1 MSQKTVRAIVFQQE
15 AHIMNRPAGR
25 LSPVDRFLSLFTKM
39 GPGEGPSVLWF
50 ALYVFLLLCC
60 YYILKTT
67 REVFILTDYDAE
79 IASYAIAA
87 QALLLFFVVPL
98 YGLLF
103 RASEKKYLIRWVTLF
118 FAVNIGIFYL
128 MGSAGMEIGF
138 VYYVFVGIFGVMLI
152 AQFWAFAADCYN
164 VKSGQRL
171 FPVIMIG
178 GSAGAILGAKVP
190 KVLSAM
196 GVEQIE
202 MLLVAGGIL
211 LLTLVLG
218 EVARRTIPD
227 SARSSY
233 EESETEPEQDKI
245 GQALG
250 GFALVMRNRYL
261 LMIVALVVLL
271 NWVNSTGE
279 VILKDFVQNWAVAQV
294 ESGAAEDVGVLIG
307 GFFSDFFFTVNLI
320 GFLIQ
325 AFLVSRIY
333 RRIGVSGALLILPTI
348 AAIGYGLIA
357 FAIAFVPIFSI
368 IRIVKIM
375 ENSVDYSVMNT
386 TRQALFLPLSQ
397 AEKYEGKTAIDT
409 FFWRLGDMIQAGA
422 FFVGLNYFKMTIVQF
437 AMLNAV
443 LALVWLFVAYKLGK
457 QYRHQVKTNV
467 HNAAPKLTKP
477 LPDLLAAAGG
487 NISHRFDHDA
497 FVDTDPGDIMTFSA
511 RLAGGQALPG
521 WISFDSS
528 RRLFR
533 GTLPTGIGDDIEIEV
548 TATDVEGLSASGTFR
563 IVVGDPGAEPA

>member
-1 MSQKTVRAIVFQQE
+1 
-15 AHIMNRPAGR
+15 
-25 LSPVDRFLSLFTKM
+25 M
-39 GPGEGPSVLWF
+39 GPGEGPGVLWF

-67 REVFILTDYDAE
+67 REVFILTEYDAE
-79 IASYAIAA
+79 TASYAIAA
-87 QALLLFFVVPL
+87 QDLLLFFIVPI

-128 MGSAGMEIGF
+128 MGNAGMEIGF
-138 VYYVFVGIFGVMLI
+138 IYYVFVGIFGVMLI

-190 KVLSAM
+190 KLLAEM
-196 GVEQIE
+196 GIEQIE
-202 MLLVAGGIL
+202 MLLVAGAIL

-218 EVARRTIPD
+218 EIARRAIPE

-233 EESETEPEQDKI
+233 AEDEAVEEEDKI
-245 GQALG
+245 VQAMG

-294 ESGAAEDVGVLIG
+294 ESGAADDVGVLIG
-307 GFFSDFFFTVNLI
+307 GFFSDFFFIVNLT

-333 RRIGVSGALLILPTI
+333 RRIGVAGALMILPTI
-348 AAIGYGLIA
+348 AAVGYGLIA

-409 FFWRLGDMIQAGA
+409 FFWRLGDMIQAGS
-422 FFVGLNYFKMTIVQF
+422 FYIGLNFLNMTIVQF
-437 AMLNAV
+437 AMLNTV
-443 LALVWLFVAYKLGK
+443 LAIIWIFVAFKLGR

-467 HNAAPKLTKP
+467 HNVAPQLTKP
-477 LPDLLAAAGG
+477 IPDLYAAAGAS
-487 NISHRFDHDA
+487 ISHGFDHDT

-511 RLAGGQALPG
+511 TLSDGKALPG
-521 WISFDSS
+521 WLSFDPS

-533 GTLPTGIGDDIEIEV
+533 GTAPGSADGDIEIEV

-563 IVVGDPGAEPA
+563 IVFGGPAAEPA

>member
-1 MSQKTVRAIVFQQE
+1 
-15 AHIMNRPAGR
+15 MNRPAGR

-128 MGSAGMEIGF
+128 MGNAGMEIGF

-202 MLLVAGGIL
+202 MLLVA
-211 LLTLVLG
+211 
-218 EVARRTIPD
+218 
-227 SARSSY
+227 
-233 EESETEPEQDKI
+233 
-245 GQALG
+245 
-250 GFALVMRNRYL
+250 
-261 LMIVALVVLL
+261 
-271 NWVNSTGE
+271 
-279 VILKDFVQNWAVAQV
+279 
-294 ESGAAEDVGVLIG
+294 
-307 GFFSDFFFTVNLI
+307 
-320 GFLIQ
+320 
-325 AFLVSRIY
+325 
-333 RRIGVSGALLILPTI
+333 
-348 AAIGYGLIA
+348 
-357 FAIAFVPIFSI
+357 
-368 IRIVKIM
+368 
-375 ENSVDYSVMNT
+375 
-386 TRQALFLPLSQ
+386 
-397 AEKYEGKTAIDT
+397 
-409 FFWRLGDMIQAGA
+409 
-422 FFVGLNYFKMTIVQF
+422 
-437 AMLNAV
+437 
-443 LALVWLFVAYKLGK
+443 
-457 QYRHQVKTNV
+457 
-467 HNAAPKLTKP
+467 
-477 LPDLLAAAGG
+477 
-487 NISHRFDHDA
+487 
-497 FVDTDPGDIMTFSA
+497 
-511 RLAGGQALPG
+511 
-521 WISFDSS
+521 
-528 RRLFR
+528 
-533 GTLPTGIGDDIEIEV
+533 
-548 TATDVEGLSASGTFR
+548 
-563 IVVGDPGAEPA
+563 

>member
-1 MSQKTVRAIVFQQE
+1 MEKNVRPTARHQE
-15 AHIMNRPAGR
+15 ANPMDRPAGR

-67 REVFILTDYDAE
+67 REVFILTEFDAE
-79 IASYAIAA
+79 VASYAIAA
-87 QALLLFFVVPL
+87 QALLLLFIVPL
-98 YGLLF
+98 YSVVA
-103 RASEKKYLIRWVTLF
+103 RAGNKKYLIRWITLF
-118 FAVNIGIFYL
+118 FAANIGIFYL
-128 MGSAGMEIGF
+128 MGNAGMEIGF
-138 VYYVFVGIFGVMLI
+138 IYYVFVGIFGVMVI

-190 KVLSAM
+190 KLLIAL
-196 GVEQIE
+196 GIDQIE
-202 MLLVAGGIL
+202 MLLVAGAIL

-218 EVARRTIPD
+218 EAARRAIPD
-227 SARSSY
+227 SARSTY
-233 EESETEPEQDKI
+233 AATDAGEEKDKLS
-245 GQALG
+245 QALG
-250 GFALVMRNRYL
+250 GFALVFRSRYL
-261 LMIVALVVLL
+261 MMIVLLVVLL

-279 VILKDFVQNWAVAQV
+279 VILKDFVRNWAVAEV
-294 ESGAAEDVGVLIG
+294 ESGAADSVGDLIG
-307 GFFSDFFFTVNLI
+307 GFFSDFYFTVNLL

-333 RRIGVSGALLILPTI
+333 RRIGVSGALMILPTI

-357 FAIAFVPIFSI
+357 FAIAFVPIFTI
-368 IRIVKIM
+368 VRLVKIM

-397 AEKYEGKTAIDT
+397 AEKYEGKTTIDT
-409 FFWRLGDMIQAGA
+409 FFWRVGDMIQAGA
-422 FFVGLNYFKMTIVQF
+422 FFVGLNYLGMTIIQF
-437 AMLNAV
+437 AILNTV
-443 LALVWLFVAYKLGK
+443 LALIWLVVAFMLGK

-467 HNAAPKLTKP
+467 HNVAPQLTKP
-477 LPDLLAAAGG
+477 IPDLHVQAGDS
-487 NISHRFDHDA
+487 ISHAFDHDT
-497 FVDTDPGDIMTFSA
+497 FIDTDPGDIMTFSA
-511 RLAGGQALPG
+511 SLVGGRALPD
-521 WISFDSS
+521 WMTFDSS

-533 GTLPTGIGDDIEIEV
+533 GKVPGDFTDDIEIEV
-548 TATDVEGLSASGTFR
+548 TATDVEGLSASGVFR
-563 IVVGDPGAEPA
+563 VRPGEPEPG